1 MQIDVEAIPQMNLAN
16 YCRITTLIL
25 AAEPR
30 DGGNSCRE
38 NKAVACKVAKSLK
51 MELSCRV
58 PASYELKNKDVI
70 HENIMSIF
78 ETLQIL

>member
-16 YCRITTLIL
+16 YCRISALIL

-30 DGGNSCRE
+30 DGGNNCRK

-51 MELSCRV
+51 TAAFNRSFHGEPQR
-58 PASYELKNKDVI
+58 LKN
-70 HENIMSIF
+70 
-78 ETLQIL
+78 